1 MSNEPINVKHTVC
14 LEVVEVGNDTFHA
27 TRFGYDGKSAY
38 QSAVEGGYEGT
49 EAQFNKQL
57 ADSARTYLINL
68 AAADYQAIALQ
79 VVADMDNGHPVILY
93 IRTENDGP
101 LATMTHVRDAGEAY
115 LFTTATL
122 EAEQKNGIAR
132 LDQVQYMV
140 SKVTG
145 KVKEIRNKLLTSL
158 LTTSAVQ
165 DSLDGESATLPISQR
180 QAAALKRAITT
191 LDGQVL
197 KKDDVL
203 ILNGNGI
210 TETNKL

>member
-1 MSNEPINVKHTVC
+1 MNNDPINVRHTVC

-68 AAADYQAIALQ
+68 GTADYQAIALQ
-79 VVADMDNGHPVILY
+79 VVADMDKGYPVILY

-101 LATMTHVRDAGEAY
+101 LATMTQVRDAGEAY

-132 LDQVQYMV
+132 LEQLQYMV
-140 SKVTG
+140 SKATG
-145 KVKEIRNKLLTSL
+145 NTTQVRSKLLSSL
-158 LTTSAVQ
+158 LTTNAVQ
-165 DSLDGESATLPISQR
+165 GTLEGDSPTLPISQR

>member
-1 MSNEPINVKHTVC
+1 
-14 LEVVEVGNDTFHA
+14 
-27 TRFGYDGKSAY
+27 
-38 QSAVEGGYEGT
+38 
-49 EAQFNKQL
+49 
-57 ADSARTYLINL
+57 
-68 AAADYQAIALQ
+68 
-79 VVADMDNGHPVILY
+79 MDNGHPVILY
-93 IRTENDGP
+93 IRKEDDGP
-101 LATMTHVRDAGEAY
+101 LATMTHVRDVGESY
-115 LFTTATL
+115 VFTTAQL
-122 EAEQKNGIAR
+122 ESAEENGLAR
-132 LDQVQYMV
+132 LDLVQYMV

-145 KVKEIRNKLLTSL
+145 NVKEIRNKLLTSL

-165 DSLDGESATLPISQR
+165 DTLDGESATLPISQR

>member
-1 MSNEPINVKHTVC
+1 MNNDPINVKHTVC
-14 LEVVEVGNDTFHA
+14 LEVVEVGNDTSHA

-68 AAADYQAIALQ
+68 ASADYQAIALQ
-79 VVADMDNGHPVILY
+79 VVADMDNGTSGDPLHPKG
-93 IRTENDGP
+93 RRRP
-101 LATMTHVRDAGEAY
+101 LATMTHVRDVGESY
-115 LFTTATL
+115 VFTTAQL
-122 EAEQKNGIAR
+122 ESAEENGLAR
-132 LDQVQYMV
+132 LDLVQYMV

-145 KVKEIRNKLLTSL
+145 NVKEIRNKLLTSL

-165 DSLDGESATLPISQR
+165 DTLDGESATLPISQR

>member
-1 MSNEPINVKHTVC
+1 MNNEPINVRHTVC
-14 LEVVEVGNDTFHA
+14 LKGIEVGNDTSHA
-27 TRFGYDGKSAY
+27 TRFGLDGKSAY

-49 EAQFNKQL
+49 EEQFNKQL
-57 ADSARTYLINL
+57 AESARTYLINL

-93 IRTENDGP
+93 IRTEDDGA
-101 LATMTHVRDAGEAY
+101 LATMTHVRDTGEAY

-122 EAEQKNGIAR
+122 EAGQKNGVAR
-132 LDQVQYMV
+132 LDQLQYMI
-140 SKVTG
+140 SKATG
-145 KVKEIRNKLLTSL
+145 NTTQVRSKLLSSL
-158 LTTSAVQ
+158 LTTNAVQ
-165 DSLDGESATLPISQR
+165 DTLEGDSPTLPISQR

-203 ILNGNGI
+203 ILNGNGV
-210 TETNKL
+210 TTNKK

>member
-1 MSNEPINVKHTVC
+1 MNNEPINVRHTVC
-14 LEVVEVGNDTFHA
+14 LKGIEVGNDTSHA
-27 TRFGYDGKSAY
+27 TRFGLDGKSAY

-49 EAQFNKQL
+49 KEQFNKQL
-57 ADSARTYLINL
+57 AESARTYLINL

-93 IRTENDGP
+93 IRTEDDGA
-101 LATMTHVRDAGEAY
+101 LATMTHVRDTGEAY

-122 EAEQKNGIAR
+122 EAGQKNGVAR
-132 LDQVQYMV
+132 LDQLQYMI
-140 SKVTG
+140 SKATG
-145 KVKEIRNKLLTSL
+145 NTTQVRSKLLSSL
-158 LTTSAVQ
+158 LTTNAVQ
-165 DSLDGESATLPISQR
+165 DTLEGDSPTLPISQR

-203 ILNGNGI
+203 ILNGNGV
-210 TETNKL
+210 TTNKK